1 MSCYK
6 KYIAVILMLILSFS
20 VGFFLIN
27 GMDMEFEPFEYVFE
41 TSDSPILVFF
51 EILFN
56 NLIFCAFLMFGIGI
70 ITVPL
75 VLWQGFQLGA
85 MCSLWLSTG
94 NTLKDYILL
103 LLPHG
108 IVEFTALTIF
118 SVMGLELFV
127 LVKKAIKGEK
137 ISFRSWVCE
146 HKSPIIVGVSLIFVA
161 AIIETVLTP
170 YLFNVM
176 R

>member
-1 MSCYK
+1 
-6 KYIAVILMLILSFS
+6 MLILSFG
-20 VGFFLIN
+20 VGFFLID
-27 GMDMEFEPFEYVFE
+27 GMDMDFEPFEYVFE
-41 TSDSPILVFF
+41 ASNSSILVFF

-94 NTLKDYILL
+94 NTLKDYVLL

-108 IVEFTALTIF
+108 IVEFTALVIF
-118 SVMGLELFV
+118 AVMGLELFAI
-127 LVKKAIKGEK
+127 VKKAINGQKV
-137 ISFRSWVCE
+137 SFKTWLYE
-146 HKSPIIVGVSLIFVA
+146 HRYVVIVGVSLIFVA
-161 AIIETVLTP
+161 AIIETALTP
-170 YLFNVM
+170 YLFNIL